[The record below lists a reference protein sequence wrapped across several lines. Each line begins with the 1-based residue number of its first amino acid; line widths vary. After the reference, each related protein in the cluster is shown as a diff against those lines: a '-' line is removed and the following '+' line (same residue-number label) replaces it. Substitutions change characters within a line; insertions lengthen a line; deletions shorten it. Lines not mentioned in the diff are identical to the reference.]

1 MPIRW
6 HNARLTPEINLMRF
20 TPQFLDELRAR
31 LSVSEVVGK
40 RVKLKKAG
48 REWKGLSPF
57 QQEKSP
63 SFFVNDQKGF
73 YHDFSSG
80 KHGDIISFVMETDG
94 LPFAEAVER
103 LANMAGLPLP
113 AVTPDAARQE
123 QRRKSLHDVM
133 DLAAKFYAETLASRI
148 GAKARGYLADRA
160 ISPATQLQFRLGYAS
175 ADRFALKEHLGKL
188 GVSVDD
194 MVETGML
201 VAGDDIPVPYD
212 RFRDRVMFPITDLRG
227 RVIAFGGRA
236 LEKDVPAKYLNSP
249 ETPLF
254 HKGDNLYNHQTARKA
269 THDGSAL
276 VVVEGYVDVIA
287 MVTAGFAGSVAP
299 LGTALTENQLALLW
313 KMADEPIL
321 CFDGDRAGQK
331 AAYRAADL
339 ALPFLAPG
347 KSLRF
352 ALLPEGQDPDDLVR
366 SGGRGAI
373 EEVIAAAR
381 PLAEMIWTREL
392 EGGNFATP
400 ERRAALEARIKELS
414 NGIRDEVVRRYYRQD
429 LAERLQRAFAPEGGR
444 GGFGGRGNFRPGPG
458 GRQFQPRGGGGA
470 NRFGGQGY
478 GGQGFGGGRRG
489 APGPVMLPSGPYQA
503 ASPQLAASPIMRSQR
518 SAISRREALILQ
530 SLINHPWLLH
540 DHLEEVAALEF
551 AHPEA
556 HKLRAGIIAAFAND
570 HHHSPDPGELAEK
583 MRGDLEKGGFSQV
596 IQKVEG
602 SITTGAVWAAREGA
616 ARNDVLSTWHQLVA
630 LHRQWHSLLRELKDA
645 ELALGEDPSEAN
657 MAWLRDVK
665 ARIGE
670 VDGTEALIEGFGELS
685 GRFQKSV

>member
-1 MPIRW
+1 
-6 HNARLTPEINLMRF
+6 MRF

-57 QQEKSP
+57 QQEKTP
-63 SFFVNDQKGF
+63 SFYVNDQKGF

-80 KHGDIISFVMETDG
+80 KHGDIITFVMETDG

-103 LANMAGLPLP
+103 LAGMAGLPLP
-113 AVTPDAARQE
+113 AVTPDAARHE

-133 DLAAKFYAETLASRI
+133 DLAAKFFAETLASRV

-160 ISPATQLQFRLGYAS
+160 ISPATQLQFRLGYAPPE
-175 ADRFALKEHLGKL
+175 RFALKEHLGKL

-194 MVETGML
+194 MVETGLL
-201 VAGDDIPVPYD
+201 VAGNDIPVPYD

-269 THDGSAL
+269 AHGGSAL
-276 VVVEGYVDVIA
+276 IVVEGYVDVIA
-287 MVTAGFAGSVAP
+287 MVTAGFAGAVAP
-299 LGTALTENQLALLW
+299 LGTALTESQLALLW

-381 PLAEMIWTREL
+381 PLADMIWSREL

-400 ERRAALEARIKELS
+400 ERRAALEARIKELT
-414 NGIRDEVVRRYYRQD
+414 NGIRDEVVRRYYRD
-429 LAERLQRAFAPEGGR
+429 EFVERLQRTFAPEGGR
-444 GGFGGRGNFRPGPG
+444 GFGGRGNFRPGG
-458 GRQFQPRGGGGA
+458 GRPFQPRAVGQS
-470 NRFGGQGY
+470 NRFGGQGFGGQGF

-489 APGPVMLPSGPYQA
+489 APGPTLLPSGPYQA
-503 ASPQLAASPIMRSQR
+503 ASPQLAASPIMRGQR

-530 SLINHPWLLH
+530 CLINHPWLLH
-540 DHLEEVAALEF
+540 EHLEEVAALEL

-570 HHHSPDPGELAEK
+570 HHHSPDPGEQADK
-583 MRGDLEKGGFSQV
+583 MRSDLEKGGFSQTL
-596 IQKVEG
+596 QRVENV
-602 SITTGAVWAAREGA
+602 ITTQAVWAAREGA
-616 ARNDVLSTWHQLVA
+616 ARDDVLATWHQLVA

-645 ELALGEDPSEAN
+645 ELALGEDSSEAN
-657 MAWLRDVK
+657 LAWLRDVK

-685 GRFQKSV
+685 GRLQKSM

>member
-1 MPIRW
+1 
-6 HNARLTPEINLMRF
+6 MRF

-40 RVKLKKAG
+40 RVKLKKTG

-57 QQEKSP
+57 QQEKTP
-63 SFFVNDQKGF
+63 SFYVNDQKGF

-80 KHGDIISFVMETDG
+80 KHGDIITFVMETDG

-103 LANMAGLPLP
+103 LAGMAGLALP
-113 AVTPDAARQE
+113 AVTPDAARHE
-123 QRRKSLHDVM
+123 QRRRTLHDVM
-133 DLAAKFYAETLASRI
+133 ELAAKFFSETLASRV

-160 ISPATQLQFRLGYAS
+160 ISPATQLQFRLGYAPPPPE
-175 ADRFALKEHLGKL
+175 RFALKEHLGKL
-188 GVSVDD
+188 GVSVED
-194 MVETGML
+194 MIETGLL
-201 VAGDDIPVPYD
+201 VAGNDIPVPYD

-276 VVVEGYVDVIA
+276 IVVEGYVDVIA
-287 MVTAGFAGSVAP
+287 MVTAGFAGAVAP

-352 ALLPEGQDPDDLVR
+352 ALLPEGQDPDDLAR

-381 PLAEMIWTREL
+381 PLADMIWSREL

-414 NGIRDEVVRRYYRQD
+414 NGIRDEVVRRYYRD
-429 LAERLQRAFAPEGGR
+429 EFVERLQRAFSPDGGR
-444 GGFGGRGNFRPGPG
+444 GGFAGRGNFRQGGG
-458 GRQFQPRGGGGA
+458 GRPFQPRGGGQA
-470 NRFGGQGY
+470 NRFGGQGF
-478 GGQGFGGGRRG
+478 GQGFGGGRRG
-489 APGPVMLPSGPYQA
+489 PPGPTPLPSGPYQA
-503 ASPQLAASPIMRSQR
+503 ASPQLAASPIMRGQR

-530 SLINHPWLLH
+530 SLINHPWLLD

-570 HHHSPDPGELAEK
+570 HHHSSDPGEQAEK
-583 MRGDLEKGGFSQV
+583 MRADIEKGGFAQLL
-596 IQKVEG
+596 QRVEG
-602 SITTGAVWAAREGA
+602 GITTAAVWGAREGA
-616 ARNDVLSTWHQLVA
+616 ARDDVLATWHQLVA
-630 LHRQWHSLLRELKDA
+630 LHRQYHSLLRELKDA

-657 MAWLRDVK
+657 LAWLRDVK
-665 ARIGE
+665 ARLAE

>member
-1 MPIRW
+1 
-6 HNARLTPEINLMRF
+6 MRF

-57 QQEKSP
+57 QQEKTP
-63 SFFVNDQKGF
+63 SFYVNDQKGF

-80 KHGDIISFVMETDG
+80 KHGDIIAFVMETDG

-103 LANMAGLPLP
+103 LASMAGLPLP
-113 AVTPDAARQE
+113 AVTPDAARHE

-133 DLAAKFYAETLASRI
+133 DLAAKFFAETLASRL

-160 ISPATQLQFRLGYAS
+160 ISPATQLQFRIGYAS
-175 ADRFALKEHLGKL
+175 PERFALKEHLGKL

-194 MVETGML
+194 MVETGLL
-201 VAGDDIPVPYD
+201 VAGDGIPVPYD

-236 LEKDVPAKYLNSP
+236 LEKDVAAKYLNSP

-254 HKGDNLYNHQTARKA
+254 HKGDNLYNHQTARA
-269 THDGSAL
+269 AAHNGAPL
-276 VVVEGYVDVIA
+276 IVVEGYVDVIA
-287 MVTAGFAGSVAP
+287 MITAGFSGTVAP
-299 LGTALTENQLALLW
+299 LGTALTESQLALLW

-321 CFDGDRAGQK
+321 CFDGDKAGQK

-339 ALPFLAPG
+339 ALPFLSPG

-381 PLAEMIWTREL
+381 PLADMIWSREL

-429 LAERLQRAFAPEGGR
+429 LAERLQRTFAPEAGR
-444 GGFGGRGNFRPGPG
+444 GSFAGRGNFRSGSPGRP
-458 GRQFQPRGGGGA
+458 FQPRGGGQA
-470 NRFGGQGY
+470 NRFGGQG
-478 GGQGFGGGRRG
+478 RRG
-489 APGPVMLPSGPYQA
+489 GPVPLSLPSGPYQA
-503 ASPQLAASPIMRSQR
+503 ASPQLAASPIMRGQR

-530 SLINHPWLLH
+530 ILINHPWLLH
-540 DHLEEVAALEF
+540 EHLEEVAALEL

-556 HKLRAGIIAAFAND
+556 HKLRAAIIAAFAND
-570 HHHSPDPGELAEK
+570 HHHSPDPSEQAEK
-583 MRGDLEKGGFSQV
+583 MRSDIEKGGFSQLL
-596 IQKVEG
+596 QRVENG
-602 SITTGAVWAAREGA
+602 ITTQAVWGAREGA
-616 ARNDVLSTWHQLVA
+616 ARDDVLSTWHQLVA

-645 ELALGEDPSEAN
+645 ELALGEDPSEAS

>member
-1 MPIRW
+1 
-6 HNARLTPEINLMRF
+6 MRF

-57 QQEKSP
+57 QQEKTP
-63 SFFVNDQKGF
+63 SFYVNDQKGF

-80 KHGDIISFVMETDG
+80 KHGDIITFVMETDG

-103 LANMAGLPLP
+103 LASMAGLPLP
-113 AVTPDAARQE
+113 AVTPDAARHE
-123 QRRKSLHDVM
+123 QRRRTLHDVM
-133 DLAAKFYAETLASRI
+133 ELAAKFFSETLASRV

-160 ISPATQLQFRLGYAS
+160 ISPATQLQFRLGYAPPPPE
-175 ADRFALKEHLGKL
+175 RFALKEHLGKL
-188 GVSVDD
+188 GVSVED
-194 MVETGML
+194 MIETGLL
-201 VAGDDIPVPYD
+201 VAGNDIPVPYD

-269 THDGSAL
+269 THDGASL
-276 VVVEGYVDVIA
+276 IVVEGYVDVIA

-299 LGTALTENQLALLW
+299 LGTALTESQLALLW

-352 ALLPEGQDPDDLVR
+352 ALLPEGQDPDDLAR

-381 PLAEMIWTREL
+381 PLADMIWSREL

-414 NGIRDEVVRRYYRQD
+414 NGIRDEVVRRYYRD
-429 LAERLQRAFAPEGGR
+429 EFVERLQRTFAPDGGR
-444 GGFGGRGNFRPGPG
+444 GGFAGRGNFRQGG
-458 GRQFQPRGGGGA
+458 GRSFQPRGGQA
-470 NRFGGQGY
+470 NRFGGQGF
-478 GGQGFGGGRRG
+478 GQGFGGGRRG
-489 APGPVMLPSGPYQA
+489 PPGLIPLPSGPYQA
-503 ASPQLAASPIMRSQR
+503 ASPQLAASPIMRGQR

-540 DHLEEVAALEF
+540 EHLEEVAALEF

-570 HHHSPDPGELAEK
+570 HHHSPDPGEQAEK
-583 MRGDLEKGGFSQV
+583 MRADIEKGGFSQLL
-596 IQKVEG
+596 QRVEG
-602 SITTGAVWAAREGA
+602 GITTAAVWGAREGA
-616 ARNDVLSTWHQLVA
+616 ARDDVLATWHQLVA
-630 LHRQWHSLLRELKDA
+630 LHRQYHSLLRELKDA
-645 ELALGEDPSEAN
+645 ELALGDDPSEAN
-657 MAWLRDVK
+657 LAWLRDVK
-665 ARIGE
+665 ARLAE

>member
-1 MPIRW
+1 
-6 HNARLTPEINLMRF
+6 MRF

-57 QQEKSP
+57 QQEKTP
-63 SFFVNDQKGF
+63 SFYVNDQKGF

-103 LANMAGLPLP
+103 LASMAGLALP

-123 QRRKSLHDVM
+123 QRRRTLHDVM
-133 DLAAKFYAETLASRI
+133 ELAAKFFAETLASRA

-160 ISPATQLQFRLGYAS
+160 ISPATQLQFRLGYAPPPPE
-175 ADRFALKEHLGKL
+175 RFALKEHLGKL
-188 GVSVDD
+188 GVSVED
-194 MVETGML
+194 MIETGLL
-201 VAGDDIPVPYD
+201 VAGNDIPVPYD

-276 VVVEGYVDVIA
+276 IVVEGYVDVIA
-287 MVTAGFAGSVAP
+287 MVTAGFAGAVAP
-299 LGTALTENQLALLW
+299 LGTALTESQLALLW

-339 ALPFLAPG
+339 AMPFLAPG

-352 ALLPEGQDPDDLVR
+352 ALLPEGQDPDDLAR

-373 EEVIAAAR
+373 EEVIAAAK
-381 PLAEMIWTREL
+381 PLAEMIWSREL
-392 EGGNFATP
+392 EGGNFSTP

-414 NGIRDEVVRRYYRQD
+414 NGIRDEVVRRYYRD
-429 LAERLQRAFAPEGGR
+429 DFAERLRRTFAPEGGR
-444 GGFGGRGNFRPGPG
+444 GGFAGRGNFQGNFQG
-458 GRQFQPRGGGGA
+458 NSGRSFQPRSGGQA
-470 NRFGGQGY
+470 NRFGGQG
-478 GGQGFGGGRRG
+478 FGSQGRRG
-489 APGPVMLPSGPYQA
+489 GPAPAFIPSGPYQA
-503 ASPQLAASPIMRSQR
+503 ASPQLATSPIMRGQR

-530 SLINHPWLLH
+530 CLINHPWLLH
-540 DHLEEVAALEF
+540 DHLEEVAALEL

-583 MRGDLEKGGFSQV
+583 MRSDIEKGGFSQLL
-596 IQKVEG
+596 QRVENG
-602 SITTGAVWAAREGA
+602 ITNAAVWGAREGA
-616 ARNDVLSTWHQLVA
+616 ARDDVLATWHQLVT
-630 LHRQWHSLLRELKDA
+630 LHRQYHSLLRELKDA

-657 MAWLRDVK
+657 LAWLRDVK

-685 GRFQKSV
+685 GRLQKSV

>member
-1 MPIRW
+1 
-6 HNARLTPEINLMRF
+6 MRF

-57 QQEKSP
+57 QQEKTP
-63 SFFVNDQKGF
+63 SFYVNDQKGF

-80 KHGDIISFVMETDG
+80 KHGDIINFVMETDG

-103 LANMAGLPLP
+103 LASMAGLALP

-123 QRRKSLHDVM
+123 QRRRTLHDVM
-133 DLAAKFYAETLASRI
+133 DLAATYFAETLASRL

-160 ISPATQLQFRLGYAS
+160 ISPATQLQFRLGYAPP
-175 ADRFALKEHLGKL
+175 DRFALKEHLGKL
-188 GVSVDD
+188 GISVED
-194 MVETGML
+194 MVETGLL
-201 VAGDDIPVPYD
+201 VAGNDIPVPYD

-269 THDGSAL
+269 THDGASL
-276 VVVEGYVDVIA
+276 IVVEGYVDVIA

-299 LGTALTENQLALLW
+299 LGTALTESQLALLW

-381 PLAEMIWTREL
+381 PLADMIWSREL

-429 LAERLQRAFAPEGGR
+429 LAERLQRTFAPESGR
-444 GGFGGRGNFRPGPG
+444 GGFAGRGNFRQGAG
-458 GRQFQPRGGGGA
+458 GRPFQPRGGQP

-489 APGPVMLPSGPYQA
+489 PPGPIPLPSGPYQA
-503 ASPQLAASPIMRSQR
+503 ASPQLATSPIMKGQR

-530 SLINHPWLLH
+530 CLINHPWLLH
-540 DHLEEVAALEF
+540 EHLEEVAALEL

-583 MRGDLEKGGFSQV
+583 MRADIEKGGFLQLL
-596 IQKVEG
+596 QRVESG
-602 SITTGAVWAAREGA
+602 ITTAAVWGAREGA
-616 ARNDVLSTWHQLVA
+616 ARDDVLATWHQLVA

-657 MAWLRDVK
+657 LAWLRDVK

>member
-1 MPIRW
+1 
-6 HNARLTPEINLMRF
+6 MRF

-57 QQEKSP
+57 QQEKTP
-63 SFFVNDQKGF
+63 SFYVNDQKGF

-80 KHGDIISFVMETDG
+80 KHGDIISFMMETDG

-123 QRRKSLHDVM
+123 QRRRSLHDVM
-133 DLAAKFYAETLASRI
+133 DLAAKFFAETLASRV

-175 ADRFALKEHLGKL
+175 PDRFALKEHLGKL

-201 VAGDDIPVPYD
+201 VAGNDIPVPYD

-269 THDGSAL
+269 THDGGAL

-381 PLAEMIWTREL
+381 PLAEMIWSREL

-400 ERRAALEARIKELS
+400 ERRAALEARIKELAG
-414 NGIRDEVVRRYYRQD
+414 GIRDEVVRRYYRQD

-444 GGFGGRGNFRPGPG
+444 GGFGGRGNFRPGSA
-458 GRQFQPRGGGGA
+458 GRQFQPRAAGGA
-470 NRFGGQGY
+470 NRFGGQGF

-489 APGPVMLPSGPYQA
+489 PPGPIQLPSGPYQA
-503 ASPQLAASPIMRSQR
+503 ASAQLAASPIMRGQR

-530 SLINHPWLLH
+530 ILINHPWLLH
-540 DHLEEVAALEF
+540 DHLEEVAALEL
-551 AHPEA
+551 AHPEV

-570 HHHSPDPGELAEK
+570 HHHSPDPGEQAEK
-583 MRGDLEKGGFSQV
+583 MRGDLEKGGFLQAL
-596 IQKVEG
+596 QRVEG
-602 SITTGAVWAAREGA
+602 GITTAAVWGAREGA
-616 ARNDVLSTWHQLVA
+616 ARDDVLSTWHQLVA
-630 LHRQWHSLLRELKDA
+630 LHRQYHSLLRELKDA

>member
-1 MPIRW
+1 
-6 HNARLTPEINLMRF
+6 MRF

-57 QQEKSP
+57 QQEKTP
-63 SFFVNDQKGF
+63 SFYVNDQKGF

-80 KHGDIISFVMETDG
+80 KHGDIIAFVMETDG

-123 QRRKSLHDVM
+123 QRRRTLHEVM
-133 DLAAKFYAETLASRI
+133 DLAAKFFAETLASRL

-160 ISPATQLQFRLGYAS
+160 ISPTTQLQFGLGYAS
-175 ADRFALKEHLGKL
+175 PDRFALKEHLGKL
-188 GVSVDD
+188 GVSVED
-194 MVETGML
+194 MVETGLL

-212 RFRDRVMFPITDLRG
+212 RFRDRVMFPIADLRG

-276 VVVEGYVDVIA
+276 IVVEGYVDVIA

-381 PLAEMIWTREL
+381 PLADMLWSREL

-400 ERRAALEARIKELS
+400 ERRAALEARIKELAS
-414 NGIRDEVVRRYYRQD
+414 GIRDEVVRRYYRQD
-429 LAERLQRAFAPEGGR
+429 LAERLQRTFAPEGGR
-444 GGFGGRGNFRPGPG
+444 GGFAGRGNFRPGSA
-458 GRQFQPRGGGGA
+458 GRQFQPRGGGQA
-470 NRFGGQGY
+470 NRFGGQGF
-478 GGQGFGGGRRG
+478 GSQGYGGGRRG
-489 APGPVMLPSGPYQA
+489 APGPAPLPSGPYQA
-503 ASPQLAASPIMRSQR
+503 ASPQLAASPIMRGQR

-530 SLINHPWLLH
+530 ILINHPWLLH
-540 DHLEEVAALEF
+540 EHLEQVAALEL

-570 HHHSPDPGELAEK
+570 HHHSPDPSEQAEK
-583 MRGDLEKGGFSQV
+583 MRSDIEKSGFTQLL
-596 IQKVEG
+596 QRVENG
-602 SITTGAVWAAREGA
+602 ITTQAVWGALEGA
-616 ARNDVLSTWHQLVA
+616 APDDVLATWHQLVA

-645 ELALGEDPSEAN
+645 ELALGEDSSEAN
-657 MAWLRDVK
+657 LAWLRDVK
-665 ARIGE
+665 GRMAE

-685 GRFQKSV
+685 GRVQKSV

>member
-1 MPIRW
+1 
-6 HNARLTPEINLMRF
+6 MRF

-57 QQEKSP
+57 QQEKTP
-63 SFFVNDQKGF
+63 SFYVNDQKGF

-80 KHGDIISFVMETDG
+80 KHGDIINFVMETDG

-103 LANMAGLPLP
+103 LASMAGLPLP
-113 AVTPDAARQE
+113 AVTPDAARHE
-123 QRRKSLHDVM
+123 QRRRTLHDVM
-133 DLAAKFYAETLASRI
+133 ELAAKFFSETLASRV

-160 ISPATQLQFRLGYAS
+160 ISPATQLQFRLGYAPPPPE
-175 ADRFALKEHLGKL
+175 RFALKEHLGKL
-188 GVSVDD
+188 GVSVED
-194 MVETGML
+194 MIETGLL
-201 VAGDDIPVPYD
+201 VAGNDIPVPYD

-287 MVTAGFAGSVAP
+287 MVTAGFPGAVAP
-299 LGTALTENQLALLW
+299 LGTALTESQLALLW

-352 ALLPEGQDPDDLVR
+352 ALLPEGQDPDDLAR

-381 PLAEMIWTREL
+381 PLADMIWSREL

-414 NGIRDEVVRRYYRQD
+414 NGIRDEVVRRYYRD
-429 LAERLQRAFAPEGGR
+429 DFVERLQRTFAPEGGR
-444 GGFGGRGNFRPGPG
+444 GGLGGRGNFRQGG
-458 GRQFQPRGGGGA
+458 GRSFQPRGGGQA
-470 NRFGGQGY
+470 NRFGGQGF
-478 GGQGFGGGRRG
+478 GQGFGGGRRG
-489 APGPVMLPSGPYQA
+489 APGLIPLPSGPYQA
-503 ASPQLAASPIMRSQR
+503 ASPQLAASPIMRGQR

-540 DHLEEVAALEF
+540 DHLEEVAALEL

-556 HKLRAGIIAAFAND
+556 HKLRAAIIAAFAND
-570 HHHSPDPGELAEK
+570 HHHSPDPGEQAEK
-583 MRGDLEKGGFSQV
+583 MRGDIEKSEFSKILQR
-596 IQKVEG
+596 VEG
-602 SITTGAVWAAREGA
+602 GITTAAVWGAREGA
-616 ARNDVLSTWHQLVA
+616 AREDVLATWHQLVA
-630 LHRQWHSLLRELKDA
+630 LHRQYHSLLRELKDA

-657 MAWLRDVK
+657 LAWLRDVK
-665 ARIGE
+665 ARLAE

>member
-1 MPIRW
+1 
-6 HNARLTPEINLMRF
+6 MRF

-57 QQEKSP
+57 QQEKTP
-63 SFFVNDQKGF
+63 SFYVNDQKGF

-80 KHGDIISFVMETDG
+80 KHGDIISFMMETDG

-123 QRRKSLHDVM
+123 QRRRSLHDVM
-133 DLAAKFYAETLASRI
+133 DLAAKFFAETLASRV

-160 ISPATQLQFRLGYAS
+160 ISPATQLQFRLGYAPP
-175 ADRFALKEHLGKL
+175 DRFALKEHLGKL

-201 VAGDDIPVPYD
+201 VAGNDIPVPYD

-269 THDGSAL
+269 THDGSPL

-381 PLAEMIWTREL
+381 PLAEMIWSREL

-444 GGFGGRGNFRPGPG
+444 GGFGGGRGNFRPGSA

-470 NRFGGQGY
+470 NRFGGQGF
-478 GGQGFGGGRRG
+478 GGQGRRG
-489 APGPVMLPSGPYQA
+489 PPGPIQLPSGPYQA
-503 ASPQLAASPIMRSQR
+503 ASAQLAASPIMRGQR

-530 SLINHPWLLH
+530 ILINHPWLLH
-540 DHLEEVAALEF
+540 DHLEEVAALEL
-551 AHPEA
+551 AHPEV

-583 MRGDLEKGGFSQV
+583 MRSDLEKGGFSQAL
-596 IQKVEG
+596 QRVEG
-602 SITTGAVWAAREGA
+602 GITTAAVWGAREGA
-616 ARNDVLSTWHQLVA
+616 ARDDVLSTWHQLVA
-630 LHRQWHSLLRELKDA
+630 LHRQYHSLLRELKDA
-645 ELALGEDPSEAN
+645 EMALGEDPSEAN

>member
-1 MPIRW
+1 
-6 HNARLTPEINLMRF
+6 MRF

-57 QQEKSP
+57 QQEKTP
-63 SFFVNDQKGF
+63 SFYVNDQKGF

-80 KHGDIISFVMETDG
+80 KHGDIITFVMETDG

-103 LANMAGLPLP
+103 LASMAGLPLP
-113 AVTPDAARQE
+113 AVTPDAARHE
-123 QRRKSLHDVM
+123 QRRRTLHDVM
-133 DLAAKFYAETLASRI
+133 ELAAKFFSETLASRV

-160 ISPATQLQFRLGYAS
+160 ISPATQLQFRLGYAPPPPE
-175 ADRFALKEHLGKL
+175 RFALKEHLGKL
-188 GVSVDD
+188 GVSVED
-194 MVETGML
+194 MIETGLL
-201 VAGDDIPVPYD
+201 VAGNDIPVPYD
-212 RFRDRVMFPITDLRG
+212 RFRDRVMFPIADLRG

-236 LEKDVPAKYLNSP
+236 LEKDVAAKYLNSP

-269 THDGSAL
+269 THDGASL
-276 VVVEGYVDVIA
+276 IVVEGYVDVIA
-287 MVTAGFAGSVAP
+287 MVTAGFAGAVAP

-352 ALLPEGQDPDDLVR
+352 ALLPEGQDPDDLAR

-381 PLAEMIWTREL
+381 PLADMIWSREL

-400 ERRAALEARIKELS
+400 ERRAALEARIKELA
-414 NGIRDEVVRRYYRQD
+414 NGIRDEVVRRYYCED
-429 LAERLQRAFAPEGGR
+429 LAQRLQRTFSPESNR
-444 GGFGGRGNFRPGPG
+444 GGFAGRGNFRSSPG
-458 GRQFQPRGGGGA
+458 GRPFQPRGGGQA
-470 NRFGGQGY
+470 NRFGGQGF
-478 GGQGFGGGRRG
+478 GQGFGGGRRG
-489 APGPVMLPSGPYQA
+489 GAPGPTLLPSGPYQA
-503 ASPQLAASPIMRSQR
+503 ASPQLAASPIMRGQR

-570 HHHSPDPGELAEK
+570 HHHSPDPGEQAEK
-583 MRGDLEKGGFSQV
+583 MRGDIEKSEFSKILQR
-596 IQKVEG
+596 VEG
-602 SITTGAVWAAREGA
+602 GITTAAVWGAREGA
-616 ARNDVLSTWHQLVA
+616 ARDDVLATWHQLVA
-630 LHRQWHSLLRELKDA
+630 LHRQYHSLLRELKDA

-657 MAWLRDVK
+657 LAWLRDVK
-665 ARIGE
+665 ARLAE

>member
-1 MPIRW
+1 
-6 HNARLTPEINLMRF
+6 MRF

-113 AVTPDAARQE
+113 AVTPDAARHE

-133 DLAAKFYAETLASRI
+133 DLAAKFYAETLASRA
-148 GAKARGYLADRA
+148 GAKGRGYLADRA

-175 ADRFALKEHLGKL
+175 PDRFALKEHLGKL

-194 MVETGML
+194 MVEAGML

-381 PLAEMIWTREL
+381 PLAEMIWSREL

-400 ERRAALEARIKELS
+400 ERRAALEARIKDLS

-429 LAERLQRAFAPEGGR
+429 LAERLQRAFAPDGGR

-458 GRQFQPRGGGGA
+458 GRQFQPRGGGSA
-470 NRFGGQGY
+470 NRFGGQGF

-489 APGPVMLPSGPYQA
+489 PPGPIQLPSGPYQA
-503 ASPQLAASPIMRSQR
+503 ASAQLASSPIMRSQR

-570 HHHSPDPGELAEK
+570 HHHSPDPGEQAEK

-596 IQKVEG
+596 IQKVDG
-602 SITTGAVWAAREGA
+602 SITTAAVWGAREGA
-616 ARNDVLSTWHQLVA
+616 ARDDVLSTWHQLVA

-645 ELALGEDPSEAN
+645 ELALGEDSSEAS

>member
-1 MPIRW
+1 
-6 HNARLTPEINLMRF
+6 MRF

-57 QQEKSP
+57 QQEKTP
-63 SFFVNDQKGF
+63 SFYVNDQKGF

-80 KHGDIISFVMETDG
+80 KHGDIITFVMETDG

-103 LANMAGLPLP
+103 LASMAGLPLP
-113 AVTPDAARQE
+113 AVTPDAARHE
-123 QRRKSLHDVM
+123 QRRRTLHDVM
-133 DLAAKFYAETLASRI
+133 DLAATYFAETLASRV

-160 ISPATQLQFRLGYAS
+160 ISPATQVQFRLGYAS
-175 ADRFALKEHLGKL
+175 PDRFALKEHLGKL

-194 MVETGML
+194 MVETGLL
-201 VAGDDIPVPYD
+201 VAGNDIPVPYD

-269 THDGSAL
+269 THDGASL
-276 VVVEGYVDVIA
+276 IVVEGYVDVIA
-287 MVTAGFAGSVAP
+287 MVTAGFAGAVAP
-299 LGTALTENQLALLW
+299 LGTALTENQLQLLW

-352 ALLPEGQDPDDLVR
+352 ALLPEGQDPDDLAR

-373 EEVIAAAR
+373 EEVMAAAR
-381 PLAEMIWTREL
+381 PLADMLWSREL

-400 ERRAALEARIKELS
+400 ERRAALEARIRDLS
-414 NGIRDEVVRRYYRQD
+414 NGIRDEVVRRYYRD
-429 LAERLQRAFAPEGGR
+429 EFVERLQRTFAPDGGR
-444 GGFGGRGNFRPGPG
+444 GGFAGRGNFRGQS
-458 GRQFQPRGGGGA
+458 GRPFQPRAGGQA
-470 NRFGGQGY
+470 NRFGGQGV
-478 GGQGFGGGRRG
+478 GQRFGQGFGGGRRG
-489 APGPVMLPSGPYQA
+489 PPGPAPLPSGPYQA
-503 ASPQLAASPIMRSQR
+503 ASPQLAASPIMRGQR

-530 SLINHPWLLH
+530 SLINHPWLLD

-570 HHHSPDPGELAEK
+570 HHHSPDPGEQAEK
-583 MRGDLEKGGFSQV
+583 MRSDIEKGGFSQLL
-596 IQKVEG
+596 QRVEG
-602 SITTGAVWAAREGA
+602 GITTAAVWGAREGA
-616 ARNDVLSTWHQLVA
+616 ARDDVLATWHQLVA
-630 LHRQWHSLLRELKDA
+630 LHRQYHSLLRELKDA
-645 ELALGEDPSEAN
+645 ELALGDDPSEAN

-665 ARIGE
+665 ARLAE

>member
-1 MPIRW
+1 
-6 HNARLTPEINLMRF
+6 MRF

-57 QQEKSP
+57 QQEKTP
-63 SFFVNDQKGF
+63 SFYVNDQKGF

-80 KHGDIISFVMETDG
+80 KHGDIIDFVMETDG
-94 LPFAEAVER
+94 VPFAEAVER

-113 AVTPDAARQE
+113 AATPDAARHE
-123 QRRKSLHDVM
+123 QRRRTLHDVM
-133 DLAAKFYAETLASRI
+133 ELAAKFFAETLASRV

-160 ISPATQLQFRLGYAS
+160 ISPATQLQFRLGYAPPPPE
-175 ADRFALKEHLGKL
+175 RFALKEHLGKQ
-188 GVSVDD
+188 GVSVED
-194 MVETGML
+194 MIETGLL
-201 VAGDDIPVPYD
+201 VAGNDIPVPYD

-269 THDGSAL
+269 AHDGAPL
-276 VVVEGYVDVIA
+276 IVVEGYVDVIA
-287 MVTAGFAGSVAP
+287 MVTAGFAGAVAP
-299 LGTALTENQLALLW
+299 LGTALTESQLALLW

-321 CFDGDRAGQK
+321 CFDGDKAGQK

-366 SGGRGAI
+366 SGGRGAV

-381 PLAEMIWTREL
+381 PLADVIWSREL
-392 EGGNFATP
+392 EGGSFVTP
-400 ERRAALEARIKELS
+400 ERRAALEARINELS

-429 LAERLQRAFAPEGGR
+429 LAERLQRTFAPEGGGR
-444 GGFGGRGNFRPGPG
+444 GGFAGRGNFRSQPG
-458 GRQFQPRGGGGA
+458 RSFQPRGGGSA
-470 NRFGGQGY
+470 NRFAGQ
-478 GGQGFGGGRRG
+478 GRRG
-489 APGPVMLPSGPYQA
+489 GPIPASIPSGPYQA
-503 ASPQLAASPIMRSQR
+503 ASPQLAASPIMRGQR

-540 DHLEEVAALEF
+540 DHLEEVAALEI

-570 HHHSPDPGELAEK
+570 HHHSPDPSAQAEK
-583 MRGDLEKGGFSQV
+583 MRADLDRSGFSQLLQRV
-596 IQKVEG
+596 DRA
-602 SITTGAVWAAREGA
+602 ITTQAVFGAREGA
-616 ARNDVLSTWHQLVA
+616 APDDVLATWNQLVA

-657 MAWLRDVK
+657 LAWLRDVK
-665 ARIGE
+665 ARMAE

>member
-1 MPIRW
+1 
-6 HNARLTPEINLMRF
+6 MRF

-57 QQEKSP
+57 QQEKTP
-63 SFFVNDQKGF
+63 SFYVNDQKGF

-80 KHGDIISFVMETDG
+80 KHGDIITFVMETDG

-103 LANMAGLPLP
+103 LASMAGLPLP
-113 AVTPDAARQE
+113 AVTPDAARHE
-123 QRRKSLHDVM
+123 QRRRTLHDVM
-133 DLAAKFYAETLASRI
+133 ELAAKFFSETLASRV

-160 ISPATQLQFRLGYAS
+160 ISPATQLQFRLGYAPPPPE
-175 ADRFALKEHLGKL
+175 RFALKEHLGKL
-188 GVSVDD
+188 GVSVED
-194 MVETGML
+194 MIETGLL
-201 VAGDDIPVPYD
+201 VAGNDIPVPYD

-287 MVTAGFAGSVAP
+287 MVTAGFPGAVAP
-299 LGTALTENQLALLW
+299 LGTALTESQLALLW

-352 ALLPEGQDPDDLVR
+352 ALLPEGQDPDDLAR

-381 PLAEMIWTREL
+381 PLADMLWSREL

-414 NGIRDEVVRRYYRQD
+414 SGIRDEVVRRYYRD
-429 LAERLQRAFAPEGGR
+429 DFVERLQRTFAPEGGR
-444 GGFGGRGNFRPGPG
+444 GGFAGRGNFRGQS
-458 GRQFQPRGGGGA
+458 GRPFQPRGGAGA
-470 NRFGGQGY
+470 NRF

-489 APGPVMLPSGPYQA
+489 APGPIVLPSGPYQA
-503 ASPQLAASPIMRSQR
+503 ASPQLAASPIMRGQR

-540 DHLEEVAALEF
+540 DHLEEVAALEL

-556 HKLRAGIIAAFAND
+556 HKLRAAIIAAFAND
-570 HHHSPDPGELAEK
+570 HHHSPDPGEQAEK
-583 MRGDLEKGGFSQV
+583 MRGDIEKSEFSKILQR
-596 IQKVEG
+596 VEG
-602 SITTGAVWAAREGA
+602 GITTAAVWGAREGA
-616 ARNDVLSTWHQLVA
+616 AREDVLATWHQLVA
-630 LHRQWHSLLRELKDA
+630 LHRQYHSLLRELKDA

-657 MAWLRDVK
+657 LAWLRDVK
-665 ARIGE
+665 ARLAE

>member
-1 MPIRW
+1 
-6 HNARLTPEINLMRF
+6 
-20 TPQFLDELRAR
+20 
-31 LSVSEVVGK
+31 
-40 RVKLKKAG
+40 
-48 REWKGLSPF
+48 
-57 QQEKSP
+57 
-63 SFFVNDQKGF
+63 
-73 YHDFSSG
+73 
-80 KHGDIISFVMETDG
+80 METDG
-94 LPFAEAVER
+94 VPFAEAVER

-113 AVTPDAARQE
+113 AVTPDAARHE

-133 DLAAKFYAETLASRI
+133 ELAAKFFAETLASRV

-175 ADRFALKEHLGKL
+175 PDRFALKEHLGKL

-194 MVETGML
+194 MVETGLL
-201 VAGDDIPVPYD
+201 VAGNDIPVPYD

-254 HKGDNLYNHQTARKA
+254 HKGDNLYNHHSARKA
-269 THDGSAL
+269 THGGGAL
-276 VVVEGYVDVIA
+276 IVVEGYVDVIA
-287 MVTAGFAGSVAP
+287 MVTAGFTGAVAP
-299 LGTALTENQLALLW
+299 LGTALTESQLALLW

-352 ALLPEGQDPDDLVR
+352 ALLPEGQDPDDLAR

-381 PLAEMIWTREL
+381 PLADMIWSREL

-414 NGIRDEVVRRYYRQD
+414 NGIRDEVVRRYYRD
-429 LAERLQRAFAPEGGR
+429 DFAERLQRAFAPEGGR
-444 GGFGGRGNFRPGPG
+444 GGFAGRGNFRPGQA
-458 GRQFQPRGGGGA
+458 GRPFQPRGGA
-470 NRFGGQGY
+470 NRF

-489 APGPVMLPSGPYQA
+489 PPGLTPLPSGPYQA
-503 ASPQLAASPIMRSQR
+503 ASPQLATSPIMRGQR

-540 DHLEEVAALEF
+540 EHLEEVAALEL

-570 HHHSPDPGELAEK
+570 HHHSPDPGEQAEK
-583 MRGDLEKGGFSQV
+583 MRSDIEKGGFSQLL
-596 IQKVEG
+596 QRVENG
-602 SITTGAVWAAREGA
+602 ITTQAVWGAREGA
-616 ARNDVLSTWHQLVA
+616 ARDDVLATWHQLVA

-657 MAWLRDVK
+657 LAWLRDVK

-685 GRFQKSV
+685 GRLQKSV